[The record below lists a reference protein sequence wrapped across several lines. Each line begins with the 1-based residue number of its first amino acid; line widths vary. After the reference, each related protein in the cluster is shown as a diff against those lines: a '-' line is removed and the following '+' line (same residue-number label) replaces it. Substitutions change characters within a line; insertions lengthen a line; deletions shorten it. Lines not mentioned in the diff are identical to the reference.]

1 MRVLR
6 LPVIPMPSNR
16 LFRDKGTANDI
27 WAALCEARADGS
39 DPAHQ
44 SGARYPLLVMVRC
57 SEQEVEGK
65 VYSLL
70 KTYGWQE
77 RQVKRLKMVA
87 QPFHSDDSMMQACY
101 EGVVQRDGGIVV
113 YSDPLEDD

>member
-1 MRVLR
+1 MQVFRR
-6 LPVIPMPSNR
+6 PANPMQWNR
-16 LFRDKGTANDI
+16 LFRNKAPGTDI

-44 SGARYPLLVMVRC
+44 SGVRYPLLVMVRS
-57 SEQEVEGK
+57 SEDELEGK
-65 VYSLL
+65 VFSLL

-77 RQVKRLKMVA
+77 PQVKRLKKVA

-101 EGVVQRDGGIVV
+101 EGVMQRDGGIVV